1 MQRRKRSGRNRIQL
15 TFYSYRII
23 HTICVLSRKDKTM
36 CETKTFTCTRSRLHG
51 FDVDWIVDAETDDLI
66 LVVPMGDRLDI
77 APYNEEFTLTFK
89 DGKLDD

>member
-1 MQRRKRSGRNRIQL
+1 M
-15 TFYSYRII
+15 
-23 HTICVLSRKDKTM
+23 D
-36 CETKTFTCTRSRLHG
+36 ETKTFTCTRSRLHG